1 MNLIHNGTATSIAA
15 AASVQSAAATMRET
29 VLQAIRAASFAGLT
43 REEIE
48 RQTGLAGNSVRPRV
62 SELLAAGAITPS
74 GEIRRTA
81 SNRPAEVLV
90 AVESMP

>member
-1 MNLIHNGTATSIAA
+1 MIHNGTTTSIAA
-15 AASVQSAAATMRET
+15 ATSVQGSAATMRQT
-29 VLQAIRAASFAGLT
+29 ILGAIRAASFAGLT

-48 RQTGLAGNSVRPRV
+48 LKTGLPGNTVRARCI
-62 SELLAAGAITPS
+62 ELLATNCIAPS

-81 SNRPAEVLV
+81 SGRPAEVLV

>member
-1 MNLIHNGTATSIAA
+1 MIHNGTPTSFAA
-15 AASVQSAAATMRET
+15 GAMIQGSAATMRET
-29 VLQAIRAASFAGLT
+29 ILQAIRAASFAGLT

-48 RQTGLAGNSVRPRV
+48 RQTGLQGNTVRPRV